1 MQVACL
7 FTLYP
12 LGRQTHMD
20 AIYRSIERARAEERV
35 TVTPVHFATRLDGD
49 LCDVLN
55 VIRTAFDE
63 AGAGHVVVHATISK
77 GSPTE
82 EDQS

>member
-1 MQVACL
+1 MRVECL
-7 FTLYP
+7 FALYP

-20 AIYRSIERARAEERV
+20 AIYSSIERAQADERV

-49 LCDVLN
+49 LRDVLN

-63 AGAGHVVVHATISK
+63 AGPGHVVVHATIST
-77 GSPTE
+77 GSPSKE
-82 EDQS
+82 GQS